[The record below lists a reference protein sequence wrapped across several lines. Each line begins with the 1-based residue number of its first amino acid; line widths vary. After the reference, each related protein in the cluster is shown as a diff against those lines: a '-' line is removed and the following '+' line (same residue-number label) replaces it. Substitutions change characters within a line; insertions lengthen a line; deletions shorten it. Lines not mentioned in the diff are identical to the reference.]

1 MKLLGWYKYAWALK
15 STYSVQNA
23 NIYAIQ
29 IENFENIWRNFE
41 LLVCSEPCCLFPA
54 GPFYYPDFGFSPE
67 FSLISTHNE
76 QLSIVY
82 RGYSLEKMQRLHL
95 GWAWNFIL
103 ALFVYSFLI
112 VDNNDL
118 ALIERFSTWWAV
130 RYLVLAFIAFWTGLL
145 SVSLKWTHHTAPW
158 WPETDDLSQISL
170 HSRGLQS
177 LESTVRLK
185 MNP

>member
-1 MKLLGWYKYAWALK
+1 MQCSKLKYLCLSNRKIWKYLKEFRAFGLLRTVLSVSSWAVLLSRFWFPTWVFNYFNSQWKIAGLK
-15 STYSVQNA
+15 GEQQLEMN
-23 NIYAIQ
+23 
-29 IENFENIWRNFE
+29 
-41 LLVCSEPCCLFPA
+41 
-54 GPFYYPDFGFSPE
+54 E
-67 FSLISTHNE
+67 FAD
-76 QLSIVY
+76 V
-82 RGYSLEKMQRLHL
+82 

-103 ALFVYSFLI
+103 ALFLYCITYILCMVIQFLI

-145 SVSLKWTHHTAPW
+145 SVSLKWTHHTTPW
-158 WPETDDLSQISL
+158 WPETDDLSQIAL

-177 LESTVRLK
+177 LKSTVRLK